1 MHALVGS
8 FGSLQHCSR
17 GLARVRT
24 QSRVLCRHAAKL
36 AAGSSVA
43 GRVTVLASAA
53 GAAAAGAP
61 DGFGRCVHIRMHAC
75 WWWTADV
82 HASHAVDCK

>member
-1 MHALVGS
+1 MQEHALVRS
-8 FGSLQHCSR
+8 FGGSLQHCSR
-17 GLARVRT
+17 GLARVRK

-36 AAGSSVA
+36 AAGSSFA

-61 DGFGRCVHIRMHAC
+61 DGFGRCVQGVC
-75 WWWTADV
+75 T
-82 HASHAVDCK
+82 